1 MEEAIELVVASIF
14 QNSLPFSAP
23 CSRISGFMRF
33 LRLLSDHDWM
43 FTPLI
48 VDINEDMTPDD
59 EKEINVSN
67 LQSLLSYLFTI
78 SGRSDN
84 NYFLF

>member
-1 MEEAIELVVASIF
+1 MARLIPWIELVVASVF

-59 EKEINVSN
+59 EKEINTKSFRLVEK
-67 LQSLLSYLFTI
+67 LMKKGLEL
-78 SGRSDN
+78 
-84 NYFLF
+84 